1 MMAVRPSV
9 RPNRITRLPLD
20 GFETKLIVGNIYKT
34 VEKIQIRIISDMN
47 NGYFTKRQT
56 YLRQN
61 NFFGRNMC
69 TKSGKV
75 FMFNSF
81 LCEIFLV

>member
-34 VEKIQIRIISDMN
+34 VEKIQI
-47 NGYFTKRQT
+47 
-56 YLRQN
+56 
-61 NFFGRNMC
+61 
-69 TKSGKV
+69 
-75 FMFNSF
+75 
-81 LCEIFLV
+81 